1 MFQTTSKLST
11 LYEQVS
17 DIDLFVGGMS
27 EKIVPGTLLGPTF
40 QCIIGE
46 QFKRW
51 RNGDRFYYEFG
62 KQAGS
67 FNIGTQIWAC
77 FTESRFQWIKVVLIK
92 STFHRIKVSESRVIH
107 QVYMFH
113 WNNVLENKTV
123 ELWINVSSIQ
133 GSPTPQSGPSIIG
146 I

>member
-1 MFQTTSKLST
+1 MCTHYDNFFFIRLLLILIQAYAIKHFGLSSFTKALCIFLFQTISKLST

-77 FTESRFQWIKVVLIK
+77 FTESQFL
-92 STFHRIKVSESRVIH
+92 
-107 QVYMFH
+107 
-113 WNNVLENKTV
+113 
-123 ELWINVSSIQ
+123 
-133 GSPTPQSGPSIIG
+133 
-146 I
+146 

>member
-1 MFQTTSKLST
+1 MPLKNFGLSSFTKAPCIFLFQTTSKLST

-77 FTESRFQWIKVVLIK
+77 FTESRIN
-92 STFHRIKVSESRVIH
+92 ESR
-107 QVYMFH
+107 
-113 WNNVLENKTV
+113 
-123 ELWINVSSIQ
+123 
-133 GSPTPQSGPSIIG
+133 
-146 I
+146 